1 MANSNTTYQQQA
13 YEFIKTQITNH
24 TLKAGQYITDA
35 KIAKELNISRTP
47 VREAFHRLE
56 NESLLVYEARRG
68 WKVYTLSLE
77 DINEIFDIKEVVEGM
92 AARRAAECQD
102 ERLRAELQNTF
113 REMCEAAEANDTDT
127 WIRADLQFHDIIF
140 AMANNERACRIIKN
154 LNDQWNR
161 VRIGFTT
168 IQSRVDR
175 SCDEHK
181 AIMEGILSGDGEEAE
196 RQTHAHFNQVR
207 EELIHLLVNVVLPF
221 VEEGV

>member
-1 MANSNTTYQQQA
+1 MTNSNTTYQQQA
-13 YEFIKTQITNH
+13 YEFIKSRITNH
-24 TLKAGQYITDA
+24 SFKAGQYITDA
-35 KIAKELNISRTP
+35 QIAKELSISRTP

-77 DINEIFDIKEVVEGM
+77 DINEIFDIKMVVEGM
-92 AARRAAECQD
+92 AARKAAECQD
-102 ERLRAELQNTF
+102 ETLRTALRDTF
-113 REMCEAAEANDTDT
+113 QEMCLATEANDIDS
-127 WIRADLQFHDIIF
+127 WIRADLRFHDIIF
-140 AMANNERACRIIKN
+140 MMANNERAHRIIQN

-168 IQSRVDR
+168 IQSRVNR

-181 AIMEGILSGDGEEAE
+181 AIMEGILAGDGERAE
-196 RQTHAHFNQVR
+196 RQTHAHFKQVR
-207 EELIHLLVNVVLPF
+207 EELIHLLVNMVLPF